1 MRKRIKMKKFAVV
14 SHTHW
19 DREWYKPFEV
29 FRIKLV
35 RLIDE
40 VLDIINENASFIFHL
55 DAQTVVL
62 EDYLAIRPEKEE
74 ILKKYISSGNIVV
87 GPWYLQNDFY
97 LTSDCA

>member
-1 MRKRIKMKKFAVV
+1 MKKFTVV

-40 VLDIINENASFIFHL
+40 VLDIINENASFILLF
-55 DAQTVVL
+55 V
-62 EDYLAIRPEKEE
+62 
-74 ILKKYISSGNIVV
+74 LKKKK
-87 GPWYLQNDFY
+87 F
-97 LTSDCA
+97 